1 MLLLTG
7 CGIEPLT
14 SGETPGTAVQT
25 TTAEKSQTTTEQTK
39 VTAGT
44 TALTSVTENSNRGT
58 DEPDTNSLP
67 ETTDDSS
74 AVQFDPATGHLIY
87 GVPHLDQT
95 SGYATACESLAAV
108 SLMQYFGAEIDP
120 GTFIREYLPVADY
133 PYSDSN
139 NDLHAESPWDYF
151 IGDPLKSNGYGC
163 YSPVIAK
170 AIEQSPFEGDAELL
184 RDVPLSTLCSDYID
198 NDIPVMI
205 WATIEMQPTRA
216 GHTWYLP
223 TGEKFTFLRPE
234 HALLLIGY
242 DSDSYYFSDSLAENE
257 ITPYAKSAVETAY
270 KSLYR
275 QAIVLHS
282 NELNAG

>member
-7 CGIEPLT
+7 CGIEPIGST
-14 SGETPGTAVQT
+14 GESGTAVQT
-25 TTAEKSQTTTEQTK
+25 TVTNETGTTTVQTAAS
-39 VTAGT
+39 T
-44 TALTSVTENSNRGT
+44 
-58 DEPDTNSLP
+58 
-67 ETTDDSS
+67 ETTVTTSATEEPPRNAGEPNINEDPEPSDDSS
-74 AVQFDPATGHLIY
+74 TVQFDPATGHLIY

-223 TGEKFTFLRPE
+223 TGEIFTFLRPE

-257 ITPYAKSAVETAY
+257 ITPYAKSAVETA
-270 KSLYR
+270 
-275 QAIVLHS
+275 
-282 NELNAG
+282 